1 MQPRSGAAMRH
12 ALIATIGLSLCMLW
26 LSSPLLASSMK
37 STAPER
43 MLPRTSAKKMRT
55 CDDRAMRENVPMEQ
69 KAAFVKKC
77 MAEMK

>member
-1 MQPRSGAAMRH
+1 MRR
-12 ALIATIGLSLCMLW
+12 ALTGIIGLALCMLW
-26 LSSPLLASSMK
+26 LSPPAPATTMK
-37 STAPER
+37 STAPEK
-43 MLPRTSAKKMRT
+43 MLPRTSAKKMRA

>member
-1 MQPRSGAAMRH
+1 MRH
-12 ALIATIGLSLCMLW
+12 SIVVIFGLFLCML
-26 LSSPLLASSMK
+26 LFSPPALATSMK
-37 STAPER
+37 STAPEK
-43 MLPRTSAKKMRT
+43 MLPRADAKRMRT